1 MNFDLAGKRIW
12 VAGHNGMVGSAVVR
26 RLRREPC
33 TVLVAGRSVLDLRQ
47 QSGVESWMDRH
58 RPQVVVLAAARVG
71 GVHANSSFP
80 VDFLYDNLVLETNI
94 IEAARRSGVEKLLFL
109 GSSCVYPREAPQPI
123 TEEVLLTGPL
133 EPTNEWYAV
142 AKIAGIKLCQAYRRQ
157 YGCDFI
163 SAMPTNLYG
172 PGDNF
177 HPENSHV
184 PAALLRRFYEA
195 KVEGRDEVTV
205 WGTGKPRREF
215 LYVDDMADACVHLLR
230 HYSGELHINIGV
242 GDDVTITEFAEQIK
256 RCVGFEGRICYD
268 RTRPD
273 GPPRKLLDVSRMRA
287 LGWSATTP
295 LVEGLQRYYEWFLK
309 NKSDLRELR
318 FSEAQD

>member
-80 VDFLYDNLVLETNI
+80 VDFLYDNLVIETNI

>member
-1 MNFDLAGKRIW
+1 
-12 VAGHNGMVGSAVVR
+12 
-26 RLRREPC
+26 
-33 TVLVAGRSVLDLRQ
+33 
-47 QSGVESWMDRH
+47 
-58 RPQVVVLAAARVG
+58 
-71 GVHANSSFP
+71 VHANSSFP
-80 VDFLYDNLVLETNI
+80 VDFLYDNLVIETNI